1 LTSPGY
7 GIKFIGM
14 VQIHSGEHVP
24 TTADD
29 LTVGEASVVTDLRPG
44 QINDAIDRKRIPPR
58 WVTSRGRKRL
68 VHREGL
74 VVFAIE
80 KSVAMQVPA
89 KVRQRWYDQLA
100 EGASLRRVSTTD
112 PETNVTYEVDLQGYR
127 ATINRRWKKL
137 KEAQRLIVE
146 DPSVQAG
153 TATFKGTRILV
164 HPIADALA
172 AGISESELL
181 EDYPRLTP
189 SMLEAARIWCL
200 AYPRRG
206 RPRTKEPS
214 AADKPGR

>member
-1 LTSPGY
+1 
-7 GIKFIGM
+7 M
-14 VQIHSGEHVP
+14 P

-29 LTVGEASVVTDLRPG
+29 LTVSEASAVTDLRPK
-44 QINDAIDRKRIPPR
+44 QINDAIDRRRIPSR
-58 WVTSRGRKRL
+58 WVISKGRNRR
-68 VHREGL
+68 VHKDGL
-74 VVFAIE
+74 VVLVLE
-80 KSVAMQVPA
+80 KSLATQVPA
-89 KVRQRWYDQLA
+89 EVRRIWYGKLS
-100 EGASLRRVSTTD
+100 EGASLRRIEAKD
-112 PETNVTYEVDLQGYR
+112 ARTNVIYSIDLRDYR
-127 ATINRRWKKL
+127 AAINKRWKKL

-172 AGISESELL
+172 AGVSESELL

-206 RPRTKEPS
+206 RPRIKAPS
-214 AADKPGR
+214 VADKPGQ